1 MKKPFISMTLSTV
14 LFASAIVAGAGQI
27 TPVQAADTKS
37 DLEQSVEKD
46 LKATAG
52 YVMSQ
57 IKAKL
62 QDSTYVPRY
71 NDYTQTMLAV
81 KAGVT
86 DTDVTNALTA
96 ALKAE
101 DSAVLNPQGEGTK
114 SLSIAAAILYLNEL
128 GENPAEFNGQDLVT
142 LLYNTFMTEM
152 DMNPYTYQYVN
163 AAALQSVKDVDKLTE
178 ILNKIHAD
186 VENDYYVDGE
196 SGCGIDYYGVSV
208 DNNANVLSAWYLQ
221 DLLDSETELPAT
233 LKKLGL
239 DTSKLEY
246 EGVSEKIDAALDW
259 TMDQRDESG
268 AIVSWGSANP
278 DSTALALRWTAEMG
292 DLESA
297 EGYYEAL
304 VQFKSETTEGVY
316 TYAGTDNIY
325 ATVDA
330 LWGLVSYDRALNG
343 FWLFDTTADCQE
355 EETPEETTPEITT
368 PETTTTE
375 ETTTGAAAQE
385 TTTGET
391 IGQQGETTT
400 GAGKN
405 TEQASSDTKSADIV
419 KTGDHA
425 GNTAYLF
432 AMTAGLAVMLL
443 AGANISKGKKNEENR

>member
-1 MKKPFISMTLSTV
+1 MVKVHNSSLYCKQIRNSRWSLCWAWEDRKSRFEAASQDIRQISIQRKHLVRDEQEDKMKKPFISMTLSTV

-52 YVMSQ
+52 YIMSQ

-142 LLYNTFMTEM
+142 LLYNTFMTET

-196 SGCGIDYYGVSV
+196 SGCGIDYYGVSA

-221 DLLDSETELPAT
+221 DLLDSETEL
-233 LKKLGL
+233 LFR
-239 DTSKLEY
+239 LEH
-246 EGVSEKIDAALDW
+246 IH
-259 TMDQRDESG
+259 R
-268 AIVSWGSANP
+268 
-278 DSTALALRWTAEMG
+278 
-292 DLESA
+292 
-297 EGYYEAL
+297 
-304 VQFKSETTEGVY
+304 
-316 TYAGTDNIY
+316 
-325 ATVDA
+325 
-330 LWGLVSYDRALNG
+330 
-343 FWLFDTTADCQE
+343 
-355 EETPEETTPEITT
+355 
-368 PETTTTE
+368 
-375 ETTTGAAAQE
+375 
-385 TTTGET
+385 
-391 IGQQGETTT
+391 
-400 GAGKN
+400 
-405 TEQASSDTKSADIV
+405 
-419 KTGDHA
+419 
-425 GNTAYLF
+425 
-432 AMTAGLAVMLL
+432 LL
-443 AGANISKGKKNEENR
+443 IMP

>member
-142 LLYNTFMTEM
+142 LLYNTFMT
-152 DMNPYTYQYVN
+152 
-163 AAALQSVKDVDKLTE
+163 
-178 ILNKIHAD
+178 D
-186 VENDYYVDGE
+186 VEYDYYVDGE

-405 TEQASSDTKSADIV
+405 TEQASSDTKSAEIV

-425 GNTAYLF
+425 GNTAYMF

>member
-142 LLYNTFMTEM
+142 LLYNTFMTET

-208 DNNANVLSAWYLQ
+208 DNNANVLSA
-221 DLLDSETELPAT
+221 
-233 LKKLGL
+233 
-239 DTSKLEY
+239 
-246 EGVSEKIDAALDW
+246 
-259 TMDQRDESG
+259 
-268 AIVSWGSANP
+268 
-278 DSTALALRWTAEMG
+278 
-292 DLESA
+292 
-297 EGYYEAL
+297 
-304 VQFKSETTEGVY
+304 
-316 TYAGTDNIY
+316 
-325 ATVDA
+325 
-330 LWGLVSYDRALNG
+330 
-343 FWLFDTTADCQE
+343 
-355 EETPEETTPEITT
+355 
-368 PETTTTE
+368 
-375 ETTTGAAAQE
+375 
-385 TTTGET
+385 
-391 IGQQGETTT
+391 
-400 GAGKN
+400 
-405 TEQASSDTKSADIV
+405 
-419 KTGDHA
+419 
-425 GNTAYLF
+425 
-432 AMTAGLAVMLL
+432 
-443 AGANISKGKKNEENR
+443 